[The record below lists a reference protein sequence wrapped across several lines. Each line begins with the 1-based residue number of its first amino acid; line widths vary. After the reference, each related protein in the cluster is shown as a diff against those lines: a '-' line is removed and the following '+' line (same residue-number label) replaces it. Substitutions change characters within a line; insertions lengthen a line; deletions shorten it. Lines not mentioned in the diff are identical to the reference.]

1 MEQFIKYYKDNP
13 IQFTIPSND
22 GIKLSVNLIGVDNLE
37 SNEEIKVIRLSLNNP
52 DDYKL
57 FTDKIIRYYITE
69 ELKRIMMLFSI
80 ENDFIIN
87 FN

>member
-22 GIKLSVNLIGVDNLE
+22 GIKLSVNLIGIDNLGDY
-37 SNEEIKVIRLSLNNP
+37 EEIKVIRLSLNNL